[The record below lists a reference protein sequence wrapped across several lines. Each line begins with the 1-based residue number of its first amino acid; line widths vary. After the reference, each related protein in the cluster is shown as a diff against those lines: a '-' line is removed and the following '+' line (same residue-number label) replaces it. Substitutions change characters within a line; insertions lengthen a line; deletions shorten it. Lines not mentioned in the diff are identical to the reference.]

1 MTLGDTRPIGVR
13 SLGYG
18 NAVCEV
24 VTIACDHP
32 GAAYLARRKLAMS
45 PTPIDVESLMSADLT
60 DPKHWQERAAAV
72 RKTSEQMTNA
82 ETKRTMLWVAADYDK
97 LVARVRWGMVASSRR
112 GTDHDADYLAGAGR
126 QLVPPAPSASDS
138 P

>member
-1 MTLGDTRPIGVR
+1 VTLGDTRPNGVR

-24 VTIACDHP
+24 VTIACDHLCGALGK
-32 GAAYLARRKLAMS
+32 GAAYLARRTLAMS
-45 PTPIDVESLMSADLT
+45 RTPIDVENLMSADLT

-97 LVARVRWGMVASSRR
+97 LVARVR
-112 GTDHDADYLAGAGR
+112 AGAVGDGR
-126 QLVPPAPSASDS
+126 LVSQRD
-138 P
+138 

>member
-24 VTIACDHP
+24 VTIACDHLCGALGK

-45 PTPIDVESLMSADLT
+45 PTSIDVESLMSADLT

-72 RKTSEQMTNA
+72 RKTSEQQMTNA
-82 ETKRTMLWVAADYDK
+82 ESKRTMLWVAAGYDK
-97 LVARVRWGMVASSRR
+97 LVARGTR
-112 GTDHDADYLAGAGR
+112 GCGGGWSPRLAEG
-126 QLVPPAPSASDS
+126 LITTPTTLPARGDS
-138 P
+138 

>member
-60 DPKHWQERAAAV
+60 DPKHWQERAAAA
-72 RKTSEQMTNA
+72 RKTSEQTTNA
-82 ETKRTMLWVAADYDK
+82 ESKRTMLWVAAGYDK
-97 LVARVRWGMVASSRR
+97 LVARGTR
-112 GTDHDADYLAGAGR
+112 GCGGGWSPRLAEG
-126 QLVPPAPSASDS
+126 LITTPTTLPARGDS
-138 P
+138 

>member
-1 MTLGDTRPIGVR
+1 VTLGDTRPNGVR

-24 VTIACDHP
+24 VTIACDHLCGALGK
-32 GAAYLARRKLAMS
+32 GAAYLARRTLAMS
-45 PTPIDVESLMSADLT
+45 HTPIDVENLMSADLT

-97 LVARVRWGMVASSRR
+97 LVARVRAVRWGMVASSRR

-126 QLVPPAPSASDS
+126 
-138 P
+138 

>member
-72 RKTSEQMTNA
+72 RKTSEQTTNA
-82 ETKRTMLWVAADYDK
+82 ESKRTMLWVAAGYDK
-97 LVARVRWGMVASSRR
+97 LVARNTR
-112 GTDHDADYLAGAGR
+112 GCGGGWSPRLAGG
-126 QLVPPAPSASDS
+126 LITTPTTLPARGDS
-138 P
+138 

>member
-1 MTLGDTRPIGVR
+1 VR
-13 SLGYG
+13 SLGYM

-24 VTIACDHP
+24 VTIACDHLCGALGK
-32 GAAYLARRKLAMS
+32 GAAYLARRTLAMS
-45 PTPIDVESLMSADLT
+45 RTPIDVENLMSADLT